1 MSSAVTQCPECATR
15 FRVTDEQLSVS
26 EGMVRCGRC
35 NAVFNAEEHFY
46 SDEPNPQLALPIEET
61 TATSRVIEESIIA
74 PDFGE
79 SSTLPPE
86 IIANETEAVEHLF
99 NFAEEPV
106 TETLVEHAP
115 KPRRWPWITGSVLL
129 LLILFA
135 QALYFFRIEI
145 AARLPGTKPALT
157 AYCSVL
163 NCTIP
168 LPKKPELLS
177 IESSDLDADPARVN
191 VITLSALLHNRA
203 TYSLAYPNLEL
214 TLTDMQDKIV
224 ARRTFTPAE
233 YLRAGENEKLGLA
246 ANREMNLKLPLDTA
260 ELRPT
265 GYKLF
270 LFYP

>member
-1 MSSAVTQCPECATR
+1 MSSSITQCPECATR

-46 SDEPNPQLALPIEET
+46 SDEPSPQLDLPIGELEEKSPVT
-61 TATSRVIEESIIA
+61 EEPGIA
-74 PDFGE
+74 PDHSE
-79 SSTLPPE
+79 ISVPLSE
-86 IIANETEAVEHLF
+86 IIEDESETVEHQF
-99 NFAEEPV
+99 HFAEEPGAEAV
-106 TETLVEHAP
+106 AEPAP
-115 KPRRWPWITGSVLL
+115 KQHRWPWITGSMLL

-135 QALYFFRIEI
+135 QILYFFRVEI

-157 AYCSVL
+157 AYCSVFK
-163 NCTIP
+163 CTIP
-168 LPKKPELLS
+168 LPKKPELMS
-177 IESSDLDADPARVN
+177 IESSDLDADPAQVN

-203 TYSLAYPNLEL
+203 TYALAYPNLEL
-214 TLTDMQDKIV
+214 TLTDVQDKIV

-233 YLRAGENEKLGLA
+233 YLKAGEGEKSGLA
-246 ANREMNLKLPLDTA
+246 ANREMSLKLPLDTA